1 MGRIGL
7 YEFLAVDERIREM
20 ILDRAMAFEIRR
32 YARKH
37 QGMRVLREEGIIKC
51 VKGITSAQEVIDHT
65 DLYED

>member
-1 MGRIGL
+1 
-7 YEFLAVDERIREM
+7 M